1 MRLTPEHL
9 RRARAAVPPK
19 PAPRHTRQL
28 DRTFEVLREAT
39 DHPTAEQV
47 LTRVRSSLPK
57 VSRGTVYRNLAK
69 LVGEGRVQLVP
80 VDRAARYDA
89 RLDAHDHFVCRRC
102 GSVFDVPLRTAREWA
117 PDILDGHVVEAMER
131 TYHGCCRSCAVSAQA
146 VQRTREEG
154 R

>member
-1 MRLTPEHL
+1 LTPGRA
-9 RRARAAVPPK
+9 RRAEAPAAK
-19 PAPRHTRQL
+19 PASRQTRQL
-28 DRTFEVLREAT
+28 DATLQVLCEAT
-39 DHPTAEQV
+39 DHPTADQV

-69 LVGEGRVQLVP
+69 LVGDGRIQLVP

-102 GSVFDVPLRTAREWA
+102 GSVFDVPLRRARETA
-117 PDILDGHVVEAMER
+117 PDLVDGHVVEAMER
-131 TYHGCCRSCAVSAQA
+131 TYHGRCRSCAIAESAM
-146 VQRTREEG
+146 REEA